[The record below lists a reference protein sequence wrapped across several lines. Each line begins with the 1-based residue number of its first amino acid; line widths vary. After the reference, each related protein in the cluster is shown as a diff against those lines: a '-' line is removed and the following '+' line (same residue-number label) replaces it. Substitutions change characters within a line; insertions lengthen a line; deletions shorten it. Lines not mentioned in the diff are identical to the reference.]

1 MSEMILFQ
9 SMTNLEVST
18 NRNYT
23 LRQIETQECDYS
35 NMSTLAERLI
45 EAREKKGWKKSE
57 LKRRAGLRSPSTLT
71 ELENGT
77 ITQSPQLPAI
87 ANALGVEVLWLQHGR
102 GPKHKSQSVDP
113 GPIAEEVARMVEEMD
128 LDHQTEILHFIR
140 LYRLKLAE
148 KSQP

>member
-1 MSEMILFQ
+1 
-9 SMTNLEVST
+9 
-18 NRNYT
+18 
-23 LRQIETQECDYS
+23 
-35 NMSTLAERLI
+35 MSTLAERLI
-45 EAREKKGWKKSE
+45 EARQDKGWKKSE

-113 GPIAEEVARMVEEMD
+113 GPIAEEVARMVEAMG